1 MMAKD
6 LAGRG
11 LGAVAVLA
19 LLGLSL
25 AGCTEFTESLDSA
38 NETMSDADGAPA
50 SSAEQNTL
58 AESAVLDALYNEG
71 LELQRN
77 GSPEDAIQRFR
88 EAAERGHGPAAFE
101 LGEAYN
107 EGRGVDQDLNAG
119 AKWINAAAAR
129 GERRAQYT
137 LGAAYYNGNNVEQDY
152 VRAATYL
159 TDAANQDYAP
169 AQYLLAEC
177 YANGRGVIRNL
188 AWAARWYGKA
198 ADQGYADGALSYGVM
213 QATGL
218 GIPTDMASGYAWL
231 SVAEQVGHASAK
243 DVRAA
248 IANKM
253 SPAELERGKAQASKF
268 QPRKETIF
276 ADKPTVVYV
285 QHSLNR
291 LGFNAGVVDG
301 LMGPRTRSAIA
312 AYLKSVG
319 AGVGEDAEAGE
330 ATGAS
335 ITPDLVQRLFESQ
348 QNTA

>member
-1 MMAKD
+1 MMKFV
-6 LAGRG
+6 AGRG
-11 LGAVAVLA
+11 LGAAAVLV
-19 LLGLSL
+19 LLGLSF
-25 AGCTEFTESLDSA
+25 AGCTEVTDSLDSA
-38 NETMSDADGAPA
+38 NETMSDAEGMPA
-50 SSAEQNTL
+50 SSAEQDAL
-58 AESAVLDALYNEG
+58 ADSELLDALYNEG
-71 LELQRN
+71 LELQQN
-77 GSPEDAIQRFR
+77 GSQEDAIQRFR

-137 LGAAYYNGNNVEQDY
+137 VGAAYYNGNNVEQDY

-159 TDAANQDYAP
+159 ADAANQDYAP

-177 YANGRGVIRNL
+177 YANGRGVTRNL

-198 ADQGYADGALSYGVM
+198 ADQGYADGAFSYGVM
-213 QATGL
+213 QAAGL
-218 GIPTDMASGYAWL
+218 GIPTDMARGYAWL
-231 SVAEQVGHASAK
+231 SVADQVGHASAK

-253 SPAELERGKAQASKF
+253 SPAELERGKTQASKF
-268 QPRKETIF
+268 QPRKERVF
-276 ADKPTVVYV
+276 ADKPTVMYV
-285 QHSLNR
+285 QHSLNQ

-301 LMGPRTRSAIA
+301 LMGPRTRNAIA

-319 AGVGEDAEAGE
+319 AAVSDDAGAGE
-330 ATGAS
+330 TTEVS